1 MLISLPWVTYFFPGA
16 RVDSGSPE
24 ACGLR
29 VWSKGWFPKAKS
41 GNNYYRVELGK
52 NNSNNNNYPI
62 HSPLNRYPTYTYAPK
77 QQMSPELG
85 KRETDISKLEH
96 R

>member
-1 MLISLPWVTYFFPGA
+1 M
-16 RVDSGSPE
+16 DSGSPE

-52 NNSNNNNYPI
+52 NSSNNSNYPI

-85 KRETDISKLEH
+85 KRETDIAKLEH